1 VNCKFRLFPNAPSL
15 CFVCSF
21 SISFIVFACSDAN
34 NPNKSKR
41 HSIILVPRSTPGITV
56 TRALN
61 VFGYDD
67 APQGHCE
74 VVFKDVRVPVES
86 VVLGE
91 GRGFE
96 VMQGRMGPGR
106 LHHCMRAIGCA
117 ERGLEY
123 MIARVHQRQAQ
134 GKMLSEQG
142 VIQDWIAKSR
152 IEIDAGRLLVC
163 NAADMID
170 RGDSKSA
177 LVELAICKI
186 MVPNMACAVLDR
198 AMQAHGA
205 GGLCQDF
212 PLAKIWAYLRTTRIA
227 DGPDEAH
234 AAQLARIENKRH
246 KEL

>member
-1 VNCKFRLFPNAPSL
+1 MSVIIHPVSHSL
-15 CFVCSF
+15 K
-21 SISFIVFACSDAN
+21 IQSFIVFASSDAE
-34 NPNKSKR
+34 NPDKLKR
-41 HSIILVPRSTPGITV
+41 HSIILVPTDIPGITIK
-56 TRALN
+56 RALT
-61 VFGYDD
+61 VFGFDD

-74 VVFKDVRVPVES
+74 VLFNNVRVPTS
-86 VVLGE
+86 NVLVGP
-91 GRGFE
+91 GKGFE
-96 VMQGRMGPGR
+96 VMQNRMGPGR

-123 MIARVHQRQAQ
+123 LIARVHQRHAQ
-134 GKMLSEQG
+134 GKMLAEQG

-163 NAADMID
+163 NAADMMD
-170 RGDSKSA
+170 RGDAKSA
-177 LVELAICKI
+177 IVELAICKI

-212 PLAKIWAYLRTTRIA
+212 PLAKMWAYLRTTRLA

-246 KEL
+246 PEL

>member
-1 VNCKFRLFPNAPSL
+1 L
-15 CFVCSF
+15 
-21 SISFIVFACSDAN
+21 IVFACSDASN
-34 NPNKSKR
+34 LDKLQR
-41 HSIILVPRSTPGITV
+41 HSIILVPTSTPGITIK
-56 TRALN
+56 RALT

-74 VVFKDVRVPVES
+74 VIFKDVRVPAS
-86 VVLGE
+86 NVVLGE

-123 MIARVHQRQAQ
+123 MIARVNQRHAQ

-152 IEIDAGRLLVC
+152 IDIDAGRLLVC
-163 NAADMID
+163 NAADMLD
-170 RGDSKSA
+170 RGDAKSA
-177 LVELAICKI
+177 MVELAICKI
-186 MVPNMACAVLDR
+186 MVPSMAGVVLDR

-212 PLAKIWAYLRTTRIA
+212 PLAKIWAYLRTTRLA

-234 AAQLARIENKRH
+234 TAQLARIENKRYRD
-246 KEL
+246 L

>member
-1 VNCKFRLFPNAPSL
+1 L
-15 CFVCSF
+15 
-21 SISFIVFACSDAN
+21 
-34 NPNKSKR
+34 KR
-41 HSIILVPRSTPGITV
+41 HSIILVPTDTPGITV
-56 TRALN
+56 KRALT
-61 VFGYDD
+61 VFGFDD

-74 VVFKDVRVPVES
+74 VLFKNVRVPQQNII
-86 VVLGE
+86 LAE

-134 GKMLSEQG
+134 GKLLSEQG

-152 IEIDAGRLLVC
+152 IDIDAGRLLVC
-163 NAADMID
+163 NAADMLD
-170 RGDSKSA
+170 RGDAKSA
-177 LVELAICKI
+177 MVELAICKI
-186 MVPNMACAVLDR
+186 MVPTMACNVLDR

-212 PLAKIWAYLRTTRIA
+212 PLAKMWAYLRTTRLA

-246 KEL
+246 PKL